1 MASRLDRLTIVLTLA
16 IFAGSTFATSGKFVD
31 SEITPKFYFTIFGL
45 LLLLFILSGFIYGHN
60 LRKGSLVDSMI
71 ILKGVFLIVMAQCIY
86 GLLQYLTLFP
96 SNHYAFSITGS
107 FENPTGFSAVLSI
120 SFPIGL
126 FLSLNSKK
134 SERKLYV
141 FCLVIVCL
149 ALFLSG
155 SRSGILSI
163 ITSSLVLLII
173 HSDSIKNLILRKKRI
188 LILIVF
194 FLILLAIV
202 LFYSK
207 QNSAT
212 SRLYIWKISTEIIKD
227 KPILGH
233 GYGKFK
239 AVFMDYQAKY
249 FISNPNSSYS
259 FFADNIKHPFNEFL
273 KFIVEFGILGFAILL
288 ILIIFWFRK
297 VIKSANKLKCISIS
311 GMTAFLTFAFFSY
324 PLQYPPIWLLLALYA
339 LLPFSLNVSYY
350 KCLSW
355 FIRPLILVIC
365 IFGTIY
371 FTQKMLA
378 EMRWKKISEKSLDGE
393 TTAMLPEYPK
403 LKAILKSNPYFLY
416 NYGAELNVAGKYS
429 ESIQVLKECKSKF
442 NDYDLQMLLADN
454 YYNIGEIDMSIQ
466 TYIYA
471 SNMIPC
477 RFLPLYHLFD
487 IYRETKQD
495 RKAEKLA
502 LNIVNKKVKI
512 PSNTIRQIKSLAR
525 VYLDSQ

>member
-1 MASRLDRLTIVLTLA
+1 MEENDSEKIIFPIIFVLT
-16 IFAGSTFATSGKFVD
+16 FAGSTFAVSSKFID
-31 SEITPKFYFTIFGL
+31 AEITPKFYITIAGV
-45 LLLLFILSGFIYGHN
+45 LLFLLFFVFKPEIFRSSTLKIPF
-60 LRKGSLVDSMI
+60 
-71 ILKGVFLIVMAQCIY
+71 ILKGIFLTITVQSIY
-86 GLLQYLTLFP
+86 GILQKASIIE
-96 SNHYAFSITGS
+96 SNHPFFALTGS
-107 FENPTGFSAVLSI
+107 FENPAGFSAALSI

-134 SERKLYV
+134 AERNFYV

-163 ITSSLVLLII
+163 ITSSLVLLIL
-173 HSDSIKNLILRKKRI
+173 HSDSIKKTILKKKRI
-188 LILIVF
+188 SILIIF
-194 FLILLAIV
+194 FLILLAIT

-212 SRLYIWKISTEIIKD
+212 SRLYIWEISIEIIKD

-233 GYGKFK
+233 GYDKFK

-249 FISNPNSSYS
+249 FISNPNSGYS
-259 FFADNIKHPFNEFL
+259 FFADNEKHPFNEFL
-273 KFIVEFGILGFAILL
+273 KFIVEFGIIGFAILL
-288 ILIIFWFRK
+288 ILIVFWFRK

-324 PLQYPPIWLLLALYA
+324 PLQYPPIWLLLALY
-339 LLPFSLNVSYY
+339 LTLPFTLNVSYH
-350 KCLSW
+350 KWLSW
-355 FIRPLILVIC
+355 FIRPLVLVIC
-365 IFGTIY
+365 TFGTIY
-371 FTQKMLA
+371 YSQKMISELK
-378 EMRWKKISEKSLDGE
+378 WKRISEKSLDGE
-393 TTAMLPEYPK
+393 TIAMLAEYAK
-403 LKAILKSNPYFLY
+403 LKTSLNTNPYFLY
-416 NYGAELNVAGKYS
+416 NYGAELNVAGKYN

-454 YYNIGEIDMSIQ
+454 YYNIGEIDTSIQ
-466 TYIYA
+466 TYVYA

-512 PSNTIRQIKSLAR
+512 PSNTIRQIKSIAR
-525 VYLDSQ
+525 EYLDSQ